1 MKPSG
6 LLVLFTLTFSGF
18 VFSGVDNVNSLSA
31 KDEQQF
37 KDKINEVKTT
47 GLKPTDD
54 NIYNICFAS
63 SMLLINAAN
72 DAVSGQYIGDKWIGE
87 LLLINHS
94 EYRDIVK
101 ILIKTDS
108 VIEIKN
114 NPEYFNKNFQM
125 KCRASP
131 EEYIK
136 NYKNIFRV
144 KMTKEDIDNQW

>member
-18 VFSGVDNVNSLSA
+18 VFSGVDNVNSLA
-31 KDEQQF
+31 AQDEQQF

-101 ILIKTDS
+101 SLIKTDS

-125 KCRASP
+125 KCRASL

>member
-6 LLVLFTLTFSGF
+6 LLVLLTLIFSNF
-18 VFSGVDNVNSLSA
+18 AFSSVNSDSSMSIQ
-31 KDEQQF
+31 DEKQF
-37 KDKINEVKTT
+37 RDKIKEVKTI
-47 GLKPTDD
+47 GLKPTDE

-87 LLLINHS
+87 LLLINHN
-94 EYRDIVK
+94 EYRNIVK
-101 ILIKTDS
+101 SLIKTDS
-108 VIEIKN
+108 VMGIKN
-114 NPEYFNKNFQM
+114 NQEYFNKNFQM

-136 NYKNIFRV
+136 NYNNIFRV

>member
-6 LLVLFTLTFSGF
+6 LLVLLTLIFSNF
-18 VFSGVDNVNSLSA
+18 AFSSVNSDSSMSIQ
-31 KDEQQF
+31 DEKQF
-37 KDKINEVKTT
+37 RDKIKEVKTI
-47 GLKPTDD
+47 GLKPTDE

-87 LLLINHS
+87 LLLINHN
-94 EYRDIVK
+94 EYRNIVK
-101 ILIKTDS
+101 GLIKTDS
-108 VIEIKN
+108 VMGIKN

-136 NYKNIFRV
+136 NYNNIFRV

>member
-6 LLVLFTLTFSGF
+6 LLVLLTLIFSNF
-18 VFSGVDNVNSLSA
+18 AFSSVNSDSSMSIQ
-31 KDEQQF
+31 DEKQF
-37 KDKINEVKTT
+37 RDKIKEVKTI
-47 GLKPTDD
+47 GLKPTDE

-72 DAVSGQYIGDKWIGE
+72 DADSGQYIGDKWIGE
-87 LLLINHS
+87 LLLINHN
-94 EYRDIVK
+94 EYRNIVK
-101 ILIKTDS
+101 SLIKTDS
-108 VIEIKN
+108 VMGIKN
-114 NPEYFNKNFQM
+114 NPEHFNKNFQM

-136 NYKNIFRV
+136 NYNNIFRV